1 MTSTTAPAVAHPPL
15 VITGMHR
22 SGTSL
27 AASLV
32 AGAGIDVGRR
42 LMAASR
48 GNERGHYEDLD
59 FYEFHARA
67 LRAHGAG
74 AEGFA
79 CVDGLAVP
87 TSLRPAAEAL
97 VEAKSQAGVPWG
109 WKDPRTCLFLDF
121 WGDLLPDARFLFV
134 FRSPWEVMD
143 SLFRRGDEVFA
154 ANPAHAAR
162 VWLDYNR
169 RIVDFLRRHRSR
181 CLLVEVGQLTA
192 DPAGVFAAI
201 RSRLVMPVGEPP
213 ARFER
218 ELLVRDDS
226 AARAALVEAM
236 LPEAIE
242 LYAEMRRL
250 AGLPERIV
258 PTSGG
263 GSSAVAEQAIA
274 EWARGAAAV
283 ERLKQVEAE
292 RDAADAARLKAE
304 ETLAATARETESR
317 IATAVAAAT
326 TEAANRF
333 AAVEARLLATEG
345 QARAAEGRIRELI
358 EVRRELSAQLERV
371 VFAHDATEHEPPA
384 AEVPVADRCST

>member
-1 MTSTTAPAVAHPPL
+1 MTSTAAPAVAHSPL
-15 VITGMHR
+15 VVTGMHR

-32 AGAGIDVGRR
+32 AGAGIDVGTR

-79 CVDGLAVP
+79 RIDGLTVP
-87 TSLRPAAEAL
+87 ASLRPAAEAL
-97 VEAKSQAGVPWG
+97 VEAKARAGVPWG

-154 ANPAHAAR
+154 ANPSHAAR

-169 RIVDFLRRHRSR
+169 RIVHFLRRHHPR

-201 RSRLVMPVGEPP
+201 RSRLVVPVGEPP

-226 AARAALVEAM
+226 AARAAVVAAV

-242 LYAEMRRL
+242 LHAEMRQL

-263 GSSAVAEQAIA
+263 GSAAVAEQAIA

-283 ERLKQVEAE
+283 ERLKQAEAE
-292 RDAADAARLKAE
+292 RDAAIAARLQAE
-304 ETLAATARETESR
+304 ETLAATAREAESR
-317 IATAVAAAT
+317 MAAAAA
-326 TEAANRF
+326 EA
-333 AAVEARLLATEG
+333 EIRLA
-345 QARAAEGRIRELI
+345 AAEGRVRELI

-371 VFAHDATEHEPPA
+371 VFAHDTPEHEPPA
-384 AEVPVADRCST
+384 AKVPVADSCST

>member
-1 MTSTTAPAVAHPPL
+1 MTSTAVPAVAQPPL
-15 VITGMHR
+15 VVTGMHR

-32 AGAGIDVGRR
+32 AGAGIDVGMR
-42 LMAASR
+42 LMAGSR

-59 FYEFHARA
+59 FYEFHARV

-79 CVDGLAVP
+79 RIDGLAVP
-87 TSLRPAAEAL
+87 ASLRPAAEAL
-97 VEAKSQAGVPWG
+97 VEAKSRAGVPWG

-121 WGDLLPDARFLFV
+121 WGDLLPEARFLFV

-162 VWLDYNR
+162 VWLDYNQ
-169 RIVDFLRRHRSR
+169 RIVDFLRRHHTR

-192 DPAGVFAAI
+192 DPASVFAAI
-201 RSRLVMPVGEPP
+201 RSRLVVPVGEPP

-236 LPEAIE
+236 LPDAIK
-242 LYAEMRRL
+242 LYAEMRQL
-250 AGLPERIV
+250 AGLPERSDAG
-258 PTSGG
+258 SGS
-263 GSSAVAEQAIA
+263 GSSAVAEQAIG
-274 EWARGAAAV
+274 EWARGAAAS
-283 ERLKQVEAE
+283 ERLKQIEAE
-292 RDAADAARLKAE
+292 RDAAVAARLQAE
-304 ETLAATARETESR
+304 EALAASARESESR
-317 IATAVAAAT
+317 IAAAVA
-326 TEAANRF
+326 EA
-333 AAVEARLLATEG
+333 EIRLA
-345 QARAAEGRIRELI
+345 AAEGRVRELI

-371 VFAHDATEHEPPA
+371 VFAHDTADHEPPA
-384 AEVPVADRCST
+384 AKAPVADTTVA